1 MKRMIAAIFF
11 LSLITNIHAASDT
24 ASLKL
29 QGKVDATTSITFRG
43 GDSISHNVDI
53 LAGENERVLDQ
64 AIEESNSHTGYTVSV
79 SSLNKG
85 LKHETL
91 DLNYGYK
98 ILYGTFT
105 IDIAS
110 TGQASQQIV
119 QTAASKK
126 KEKVERDVKISIQ
139 GDANA
144 ASGNYSDQLT
154 FTIATNG

>member
-79 SSLNKG
+79 QSQKG
-85 LKHETL
+85 GLQHANLADVKY
-91 DLNYGYK
+91 DYK
-98 ILYGTFT
+98 IIYGSST
-105 IDIAS
+105 INISNLDPQNIL
-110 TGQASQQIV
+110 T
-119 QTAASKK
+119 TTASKK

-144 ASGNYSDQLT
+144 PSGDYEDSLI